1 MKNPIRKWRTK
12 DKYQY
17 LGKTGK
23 IVSFTK
29 VNNPP
34 AGFGNLPYYVGVIKI
49 VKEQITGQLVIEGEK
64 PKIGKK
70 VKGILRIIG
79 DAKNEEIINYGI
91 KFLVLK

>member
-12 DKYQY
+12 AKYQH

-49 VKEQITGQLVIEGEK
+49 AKEQITSQLVVEGEK
-64 PKIGKK
+64 PAIGKQ

-79 DAKNEEIINYGI
+79 QAKNEEIINYGV
-91 KFLVLK
+91 KFKVI